1 MNKDK
6 LRAMCQKL
14 SKETGLSFNVIQTHY
29 FLESILKK
37 IADSDEKGN
46 FIFKGGFLLAN
57 VIGIGQ
63 RSTVDIDFLIRR
75 FSLTKE
81 NIKQRFEKI
90 LQNGKNKEITYEI
103 QKIEEIRKEDE
114 YGGFRIT
121 VLCRLENIRQ
131 IIPLD
136 IATGDPITPSEI
148 LYEYKSIFDDKFFEI
163 CAYNMETML
172 AEKIQTVYQRGMFNS
187 RSKDFYDI
195 YILFHLK
202 KEEIDYANL
211 KEACFN
217 TFEHRN
223 TNFDIKDILKVLRSL
238 KDEKDLKARWK
249 SYQKRFDYVAE
260 ISFDDVINT
269 VIGLIENI

>member
-121 VLCRLENIRQ
+121 VLCRLENIR
-131 IIPLD
+131 
-136 IATGDPITPSEI
+136 
-148 LYEYKSIFDDKFFEI
+148 
-163 CAYNMETML
+163 
-172 AEKIQTVYQRGMFNS
+172 
-187 RSKDFYDI
+187 
-195 YILFHLK
+195 
-202 KEEIDYANL
+202 
-211 KEACFN
+211 
-217 TFEHRN
+217 
-223 TNFDIKDILKVLRSL
+223 
-238 KDEKDLKARWK
+238 
-249 SYQKRFDYVAE
+249 
-260 ISFDDVINT
+260 
-269 VIGLIENI
+269 